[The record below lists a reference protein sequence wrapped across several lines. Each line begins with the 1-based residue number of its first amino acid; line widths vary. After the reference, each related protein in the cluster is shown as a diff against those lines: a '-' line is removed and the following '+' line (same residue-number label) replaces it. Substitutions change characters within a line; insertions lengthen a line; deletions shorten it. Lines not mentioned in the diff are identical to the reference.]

1 MTHSLISFL
10 GKSQKRNGCYS
21 SANYDFNGH
30 VETTQFFSLGLKN
43 VIKPDRLTILG
54 TSGSMWDVLFE
65 NFAQAEE
72 FEDQKLLLIDA
83 VEHDRV
89 TQEQLNACE
98 PLLKECLGID
108 CQLSLIPYGDN
119 AQTQVDILKTM
130 AKGIVKG
137 DQVSLDLTH
146 GLRHLPMLG
155 LLSAMYLQTAKKVEI
170 KGIYYGALDR
180 TSKDNVNPLTP
191 VMRLEGLLHIADW
204 ISALHGFDKT
214 GDIAP
219 FSDLLQQEGLSA
231 DTAELL
237 KIAAFHESVLNV
249 TSARKP
255 LRDFARQTEKGLPG
269 IASLFQDN
277 LNERISWVDQ
287 DNIYLRQREK
297 AQFYLQQG
305 DYVRAAALGYEALI
319 TRHLKQQNPSAD
331 AESYA
336 LRDDIKQ
343 KLKEQAGG
351 GGPDY
356 KLLRNIRNSLAHAN
370 RDNTKD
376 VQQALSSEER
386 LKQKLSDLFA
396 KLLPATTE

>member
-10 GKSQKRNGCYS
+10 GKSQKRDGLYS
-21 SANYDFNGH
+21 TANYDFEGH
-30 VETTQFFSLGLKN
+30 VETTRFFSLGLKN
-43 VIKPDRLTILG
+43 VIKPDRLIILG

-65 NFAQAEE
+65 SFAEAPQYEE
-72 FEDQKLLLIDA
+72 QKLLLIDA

-89 TQEQLNACE
+89 TQAQLQACE

-108 CQLSLIPYGDN
+108 CQLSLIPYGDSTP
-119 AQTQVDILKTM
+119 TQVEILQTM
-130 AKGIVKG
+130 VKGIVNG

-155 LLSAMYLQTAKKVEI
+155 LLSAMYLQTAKKVTI

-180 TSKDNVNPLTP
+180 TPRDVINPRTP

-204 ISALHGFDKT
+204 ITALHGFDKT

-219 FSDLLQQEGLSA
+219 FSDLLQQEGVSPATA
-231 DTAELL
+231 DLL
-237 KIAAFHESVLNV
+237 KTAAFHESVLNV
-249 TSARKP
+249 TNARKP
-255 LRDFARQTEKGLPG
+255 LRDFAKQTAAGLPG
-269 IASLFQDN
+269 IAGLFQDS
-277 LNERISWVDQ
+277 LHERISWVDQ

-319 TRHLKQQNPSAD
+319 TRHLKKQNPRAD

-343 KLKEQAGG
+343 QLKDQAG

-356 KLLRNIRNSLAHAN
+356 KMLRNIRNSLAHAN
-370 RDNTKD
+370 RDNTKE

>member
-1 MTHSLISFL
+1 MTHTLISFL
-10 GKSQKRNGCYS
+10 GKSQKKDGRYS
-21 SANYDFNGH
+21 TANYDFDGH
-30 VETTQFFSLGLKN
+30 IETTQFFSLGLKS
-43 VIKPDRLTILG
+43 VIKPDRLLILG

-65 NFAQAEE
+65 NFAEADEYEE
-72 FEDQKLLLIDA
+72 QKLLLIDA
-83 VEHDRV
+83 ADNDRV
-89 TQEQLNACE
+89 TQAQLLACE
-98 PLLKECLGID
+98 PLLKQCLGID
-108 CQLSLIPYGDN
+108 CQLNLIPYGDTPQ
-119 AQTQVDILKTM
+119 AQVEILQTM
-130 AKGIVKG
+130 SSGIAKG

-170 KGIYYGALDR
+170 KGIYYGALER
-180 TSKDNVNPLTP
+180 TPKDGVNPLTP
-191 VMRLEGLLHIADW
+191 VMRLDGLLKIADW
-204 ISALHGFDKT
+204 ITALHGFDKT

-219 FSDLLQQEGLSA
+219 FSDLLQKEGLPE
-231 DTAELL
+231 DTAGLL
-237 KIAAFHESVLNV
+237 KTAAFYESVLNV
-249 TSARKP
+249 TNARKP
-255 LRDFARQTEKGLPG
+255 LRDFAKQTEEGLPG
-269 IASLFQDN
+269 IASLFQDS

-319 TRHLKQQNPSAD
+319 TKHLKKQNPRAD

-336 LRDDIKQ
+336 LRDEIKQ
-343 KLKEQAGG
+343 HLKDQAGG

-370 RDNTKD
+370 RDNTKE

-386 LKQKLSDLFA
+386 LKQKLSDLFT